1 MKRGGESMKILI
13 NNIVNRYKYRLL
25 LLQFMSILDT
35 LAVTLNVYLEGML
48 LNSLVYGKDRN
59 NFFRVLVFIII
70 LSVMRLVFSFFDSKI
85 QILDFRKAI
94 LDSND
99 LVIEK
104 LYSKDTLEIL
114 KKDPIKL
121 TDQIVDDTNEV
132 ISFIF
137 QTISQLISL
146 SLTLVIILFYLLKA
160 NITYFWVMLSLL
172 LIYTLCY
179 FFLKP
184 RMYTVN
190 LNLKNKTSEYFS
202 GLSDWIRRYVEI
214 KGKEELKLNKLNLNT
229 LKQNLLKVG
238 RKDYVLSYIMS
249 TLQIGIQLIF
259 QIFLFIWG
267 GILVIS
273 GEITIGYF
281 SIVLQYFNQLLDK
294 ADEIFSILVKVESS
308 RASYRRL
315 DNLLH
320 LKSEVNGSI
329 KLNKIESIS
338 LKNVNIS
345 LDQNKYLFNSP
356 VTYKFANPGFYT
368 ITGKN
373 GIGKSILLRTITG
386 IYNSKV
392 VGNIFINDKLA
403 EMVDRKDLRKAKLGF
418 LFQDTG
424 IPTCTV
430 RDYLGN
436 NVTEIKSRLFSQ
448 VFSSEKFNINNILY
462 KPMDTL
468 SSGELQLVKLY
479 SALTKEKVDGLLLDE
494 PLANIYP
501 SMKRDIVQLL
511 KEFAKDHLV
520 IIISHDEEGLTDEKT
535 LQVE

>member
-373 GIGKSILLRTITG
+373 GIDKSILLRTITG

>member
-1 MKRGGESMKILI
+1 MKILI

-146 SLTLVIILFYLLKA
+146 SLTLVIILFYLLKT